1 MKISKK
7 QIRKIINEN
16 TAFSPMKSRANP
28 HIVQAVENSR
38 QKERLNEAFTVSSLL
53 GRAADALDIAD
64 AAGLEQIASELDGAL
79 MGEQELDTL
88 RQLFDSMI
96 NAAYT
101 IEEAGLDES
110 GDF

>member
-1 MKISKK
+1 MKITKK

-16 TAFSPMKSRANP
+16 VGFSPMRSRAHP

-79 MGEQELDTL
+79 MDERELDTL

-101 IEEAGLDES
+101 IEEAGLDDS
-110 GDF
+110 GEF